1 MAFTRKPVSE
11 WRKAVLAMGGPQG
24 RPLKRAERPSTS
36 LASRSEKM
44 IKTYDTRRELVKA
57 MLTETSRCEAGAVI
71 FDYLIGLGYG
81 CFNGRVDT
89 RMGRFITQSLTCGGN
104 SAPVDVHEL
113 LPRSA
118 GGSITER
125 SNCIAI
131 CRTCHGWIHSNP
143 ALARKV
149 GLLKSRYLERA
160 YEPRQRPK
168 SRSRS

>member
-24 RPLKRAERPSTS
+24 RPLKRVERPSTS
-36 LASRSEKM
+36 LAARSEKM
-44 IKTYDTRRELVKA
+44 IKTYETRRELVKA
-57 MLTETSRCEAGAVI
+57 MLAETSRCEAGAVI
-71 FDYLIGLGYG
+71 FDYLMSIVVKPGDIVGLGID
-81 CFNGRVDT
+81 NV
-89 RMGRFITQSLTCGGN
+89 ITKSLCCGGN
-104 SAPVDVHEL
+104 YAPVDVHEL

-131 CRTCHGWIHSNP
+131 CRTCHDWIHNNP
-143 ALARKV
+143 AIARKV